1 MCLFHHTDVISVYIL
16 SFCAKA
22 KGLGDA
28 ARFGFLCHLS
38 HFFFREMYNGIDK
51 KIAQIYSA
59 AL

>member
-1 MCLFHHTDVISVYIL
+1 L

-38 HFFFREMYNGIDK
+38 HFFFREMYSGID
-51 KIAQIYSA
+51 
-59 AL
+59 